1 MSGNNVREEVL
12 WLRHKG
18 VGQDHAGRPEFSV
31 AVGNMGRVSFRGMEC
46 ISPAARVGNKSPSDV
61 TRQN

>member
-18 VGQDHAGRPEFSV
+18 VGQDHAGRPEFTV
-31 AVGNMGRVSFRGMEC
+31 AVGNRGE
-46 ISPAARVGNKSPSDV
+46 SSLQVNGV
-61 TRQN
+61 H